1 MPEPGSGGSSPPPD
15 AVAMFA
21 ALGEPFR
28 WAIVARLCDEG
39 PLSTVMLGDGWS
51 GLSRQGLTKHLQVL
65 EGAGLVDS
73 MRLGRHR
80 QWQVRADRL
89 AMARACL
96 DQVSRQW
103 DLRLQRL
110 QSYVEGAQDET
121 LQDGPPTRRPL
132 WIQP

>member
-1 MPEPGSGGSSPPPD
+1 MPEPGAGHPSSGPD

-21 ALGEPFR
+21 ALGEPLR
-28 WAIVARLCDEG
+28 WAIMARLCDEG
-39 PLSTVMLGDGWS
+39 PLSTVMLGDGCS
-51 GLSRQGLTKHLQVL
+51 ALSRQGLTKHLQVL

-80 QWQVRADRL
+80 HWQVRADRL

-110 QSYVEGAQDET
+110 QSHVENAQG
-121 LQDGPPTRRPL
+121 QAG
-132 WIQP
+132 